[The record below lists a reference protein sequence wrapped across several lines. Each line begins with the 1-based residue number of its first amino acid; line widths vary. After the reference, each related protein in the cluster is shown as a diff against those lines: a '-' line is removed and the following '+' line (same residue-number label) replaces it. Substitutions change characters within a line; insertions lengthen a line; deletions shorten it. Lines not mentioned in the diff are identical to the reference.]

1 VSVIRKIDTAT
12 RSISFM
18 HCKKAYLIVNPR
30 AGQNIATIPG
40 VIAVLSAAGWKTTIA
55 LKEFGG
61 HAMKLAT
68 KAADRGYDLVIA
80 YGGDGTLSQVINGV
94 MNSKGQQSIV
104 GVIPGG
110 TANQWASEI
119 GVPADPMKAALTLIN
134 SIVHKVDIGHLEVEG
149 LTFPT
154 TQDAQQPNGSK
165 QQRNR
170 KVKATS
176 KAKHHFLLTTGLGFD
191 AAVIR
196 HVSKP
201 LKYRLGRLAFGV
213 AAAQNLPDQHP
224 FPVEIGSNGNN
235 KNSSV
240 LWHGEAMEVVISNTR
255 RYADA
260 VDITPDAYIDD
271 GILDVCVITAGT
283 PLETVQQLT
292 SLLVMHKPDN
302 LTAEFF
308 RGAHFSLGLPAS
320 IHIQLDGSTATLK
333 DYLSKP
339 DRDALQRAGD
349 AEHVIVNYR
358 FNAMR
363 AALRMAFPRT
373 YNQALFRESA
383 KRKDGQPASQQQEH
397 PDDKQPDTQSAQ
409 HLANEQIQPTPLESR
424 DALLAGGHQVT
435 IVGIAP
441 NPNQQHA
448 YIIAGYALKQETG
461 ENKPVAICVDDH
473 TTLLKV
479 TGSPVALPMLEELQE
494 GDGII
499 VEGKKSKRGV
509 IQARRVVIPDM

>member
-1 VSVIRKIDTAT
+1 
-12 RSISFM
+12 M

-68 KAADRGYDLVIA
+68 KAAEKGYDLVIA

-94 MNSKGQQSIV
+94 MNARGQQSVV

-110 TANQWASEI
+110 TANQWASEMS
-119 GVPADPMKAALTLIN
+119 VPPDPMKAALALIN
-134 SIVHKVDIGHLEVEG
+134 SVVRKVDIGHIEVEG
-149 LTFPT
+149 LTIST

-165 QQRNR
+165 QLHNR

-191 AAVIR
+191 AAVIS

-201 LKYRLGRLAFGV
+201 LKYRIGRLAFGV
-213 AAAQNLPDQHP
+213 AAAKEIPDQHP
-224 FPVEIGSNGNN
+224 FSVEIGTDGNS

-240 LWHGEAMEVVISNTR
+240 LWHGDAMEVVISNTR

-271 GILDVCVITAGT
+271 GILDVCVITAST

-292 SLLVMHKPDN
+292 SLLVMRKPDN

-308 RGAHFSLGLPAS
+308 RGAHFSLSVPAS
-320 IHIQLDGSTATLK
+320 IHIQLDGSAATLK

-339 DRDALQRAGD
+339 DWDALQHAGD
-349 AEHVIVNYR
+349 AEHVTVNYR
-358 FNAMR
+358 FDAMR
-363 AALRMAFPRT
+363 AALRMAIPRT
-373 YNQALFRESA
+373 YDQALFTEPA
-383 KRKDGQPASQQQEH
+383 KRKDSQPASKQQGDLDARQLNAR
-397 PDDKQPDTQSAQ
+397 SAQ
-409 HLANEQIQPTPLESR
+409 STTDEHAQPASLEQR
-424 DALLAGGHQVT
+424 DALLAGGYHVT
-435 IVGIAP
+435 IVGVAP
-441 NPNQQHA
+441 NPNKHHA
-448 YIIAGYALKQETG
+448 YILAGFAVKQETG

-473 TTLLKV
+473 TVLLKV
-479 TGSPVALPMLEELQE
+479 TGAPAALPILEGLQE

-509 IQARRVVIPDM
+509 IEAKRVVIPDI

>member
-1 VSVIRKIDTAT
+1 
-12 RSISFM
+12 M
-18 HCKKAYLIVNPR
+18 NCKKAYLIVNPR

-40 VIAVLSAAGWKTTIA
+40 VIAVLSAAGWKTTIS

-68 KAADRGYDLVIA
+68 KAAEKGYDLVIA

-94 MNSKGQQSIV
+94 MNARGQQSVV

-119 GVPADPMKAALTLIN
+119 SVPPDPMKAALALIN
-134 SIVHKVDIGHLEVEG
+134 SVVHKVDIGHIEVEG

-154 TQDAQQPNGSK
+154 AQDAQQSNGSK
-165 QQRNR
+165 QLRNR

-191 AAVIR
+191 AAVIS

-201 LKYRLGRLAFGV
+201 LKYRIGRLAFGV
-213 AAAQNLPDQHP
+213 AAAKEIPDQHP
-224 FPVEIGSNGNN
+224 FPVEIGTNGNS

-240 LWHGEAMEVVISNTR
+240 LWHGDAMEVVISNTR

-260 VDITPDAYIDD
+260 VNITPDAYIDD

-292 SLLVMHKPDN
+292 SLLVMRKPDN
-302 LTAEFF
+302 LTTEFF
-308 RGAHFSLGLPAS
+308 RGAHFSLSVPAS
-320 IHIQLDGSTATLK
+320 THIQLDGSAATLK

-339 DRDALQRAGD
+339 DREALQHAGD
-349 AEHVIVNYR
+349 AEHVTVNYR
-358 FNAMR
+358 FDTMR
-363 AALRMAFPRT
+363 AALRMAIPRT
-373 YNQALFRESA
+373 YDQALFTESA
-383 KRKDGQPASQQQEH
+383 KRKGSQPASKQQG
-397 PDDKQPDTQSAQ
+397 DLDAKQPDTQPAQ
-409 HLANEQIQPTPLESR
+409 QLANEQTQPAPLEQR
-424 DALLAGGHQVT
+424 EALLAGGQQVT
-435 IVGIAP
+435 IVGVAP
-441 NPNQQHA
+441 NPNKQHA

-461 ENKPVAICVDDH
+461 ENKPVAVCVDDH
-473 TTLLKV
+473 TALLKV
-479 TGSPVALPMLEELQE
+479 TGAHVAPPTLEELQE

-509 IQARRVVIPDM
+509 IEAKRVVIPDI